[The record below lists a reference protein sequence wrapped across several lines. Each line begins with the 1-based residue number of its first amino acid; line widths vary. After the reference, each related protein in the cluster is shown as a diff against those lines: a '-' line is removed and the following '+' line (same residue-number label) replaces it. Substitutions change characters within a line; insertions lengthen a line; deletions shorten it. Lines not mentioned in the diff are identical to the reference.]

1 MEMVCLFG
9 FLLPLH
15 ELHFGGARGRAE
27 RESGALGKNE
37 SDRGRGEGKGREG
50 RNVKGGGRRLCS
62 HLPLCQQLV
71 TVATSKKSLSLI
83 YTVAGSGVF
92 NCIISF
98 FLPAVTHP
106 SLAAV
111 LCFILGLLVFFFSP
125 PVSSFLLLCCVAFF
139 QAIKGVCVSQALVSV
154 CKVTLHFGR
163 AVRCHCAFQMAR
175 SSIDG

>member
-37 SDRGRGEGKGREG
+37 SDRGGGEGKG
-50 RNVKGGGRRLCS
+50 KGGRGGTWGGGGRLCS

-111 LCFILGLLVFFFSP
+111 LRFILGLLVFSLP
-125 PVSSFLLLCCVAFF
+125 PTPPRVILSFTVLCSFLS
-139 QAIKGVCVSQALVSV
+139 G
-154 CKVTLHFGR
+154 
-163 AVRCHCAFQMAR
+163 
-175 SSIDG
+175 D